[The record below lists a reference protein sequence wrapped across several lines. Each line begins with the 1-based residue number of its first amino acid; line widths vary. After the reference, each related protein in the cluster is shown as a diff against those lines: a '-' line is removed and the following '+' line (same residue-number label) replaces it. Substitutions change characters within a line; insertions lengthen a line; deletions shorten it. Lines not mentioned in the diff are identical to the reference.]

1 MSMYILFYCVCNI
14 LVQVKFPVYVCDTYR
29 LDNETDVDT
38 ICVTVEDYY
47 QDFLHLRVTHCHRLM
62 QMIHEQIIVS
72 YLRQLLSPSR

>member
-1 MSMYILFYCVCNI
+1 MSMYTISCLNI
-14 LVQVKFPVYVCDTYR
+14 THNSTSKVPCLCDTYR